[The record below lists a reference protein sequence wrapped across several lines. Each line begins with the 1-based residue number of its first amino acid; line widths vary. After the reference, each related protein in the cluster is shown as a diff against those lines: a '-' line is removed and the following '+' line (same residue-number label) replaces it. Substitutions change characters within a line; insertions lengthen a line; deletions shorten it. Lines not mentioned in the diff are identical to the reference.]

1 MSSIK
6 DLLEEEKE
14 AEGLLKNAVQ
24 QAEAILRD
32 AKTKAGE
39 RIRTAQSDDVL
50 IKELTERNKERISA
64 LQAKI
69 LSECQAKAAETERLC
84 RKNLEA
90 AVKLVV
96 DNVGGAGNER

>member
-14 AEGLLKNAVQ
+14 AEGQLKNAQQ

-32 AKTKAGE
+32 ARTKAGE
-39 RIRTAQSDDVL
+39 QIRSAQSDDALV
-50 IKELTERNKERISA
+50 KELTARNKERISA
-64 LQAKI
+64 LQQKI
-69 LSECQAKAAETERLC
+69 FGECEARAADTERLC

-90 AVKLVV
+90 AVRLVV
-96 DNVGGAGNER
+96 ENVMGVRNER